1 MSLGNKI
8 INLHESPIGN
18 QIKPSA
24 IVSHDAVRAYA
35 KSSPKSSE
43 NKKQFPV
50 DVQSVLSVPEWILNR
65 WRRHFCTSP
74 IETQIH

>member
-24 IVSHDAVRAYA
+24 IVSHDAVLAYA
-35 KSSPKSSE
+35 KSSRKCTE

-50 DVQSVLSVPEWILNR
+50 DVKSVLNVPR
-65 WRRHFCTSP
+65 VDF
-74 IETQIH
+74 Q

>member
-1 MSLGNKI
+1 LGNKI

-24 IVSHDAVRAYA
+24 IVSHDAIRAYA
-35 KSSPKSSE
+35 KSSSKCTG

-50 DVQSVLSVPEWILNR
+50 DVKSVLTAPTVD
-65 WRRHFCTSP
+65 F
-74 IETQIH
+74 Q